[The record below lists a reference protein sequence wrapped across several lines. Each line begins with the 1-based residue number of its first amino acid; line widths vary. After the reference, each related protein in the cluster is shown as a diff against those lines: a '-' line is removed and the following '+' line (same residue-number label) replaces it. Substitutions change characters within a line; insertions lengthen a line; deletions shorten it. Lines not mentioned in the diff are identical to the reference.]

1 MHTLQKILK
10 IYGIQYY
17 EKQRINI
24 NNVHWS
30 TPLNK
35 SLRIFVLTMEY
46 NAI

>member
-17 EKQRINI
+17 EKRINI
-24 NNVHWS
+24 NNVHSS

-35 SLRIFVLTMEY
+35 ALFLY
-46 NAI
+46 